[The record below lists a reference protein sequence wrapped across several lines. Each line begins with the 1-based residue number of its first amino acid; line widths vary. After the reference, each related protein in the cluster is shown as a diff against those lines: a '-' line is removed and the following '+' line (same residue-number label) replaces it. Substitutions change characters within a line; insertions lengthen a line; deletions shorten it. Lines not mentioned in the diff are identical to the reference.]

1 MKSFE
6 RRIQKLED
14 QFNTKEEEK
23 IIILLHKHY
32 SSKYEEIH
40 KGVCSYGEG
49 KNCPL
54 YKEKY
59 EEAKKNNRT
68 NTMIIMLPCFKDEEC
83 PLCTDSF
90 PIPTSQSDQSN
101 QKKNLKNKEGSSL
114 DKIDV
119 PYNNIKKI

>member
-54 YKEKY
+54 YKEKFK
-59 EEAKKNNRT
+59 EAKKNNQSK
-68 NTMIIMLPCFKDEEC
+68 TMIIMLPCFKDGEC
-83 PLCTDSF
+83 PLCIDT
-90 PIPTSQSDQSN
+90 PPTPTSQRD
-101 QKKNLKNKEGSSL
+101 KRNK
-114 DKIDV
+114 DT
-119 PYNNIKKI
+119 IKEN

>member
-6 RRIQKLED
+6 KRIQKLEE

-23 IIILLHKHY
+23 VIIVLMRHY
-32 SSKYEEIH
+32 GSKYEEIH
-40 KGVCSYGEG
+40 KGICSYEKG

-59 EEAKKNNRT
+59 EESRRNNHSGT
-68 NTMIIMLPCFKDEEC
+68 IFISLPCFKDGEC
-83 PLCTDSF
+83 PLCMDTF
-90 PIPTSQSDQSN
+90 PIPTSQSDQSK
-101 QKKNLKNKEGSSL
+101 QKENLKNKEL

-119 PYNNIKKI
+119 PYNPIKKI